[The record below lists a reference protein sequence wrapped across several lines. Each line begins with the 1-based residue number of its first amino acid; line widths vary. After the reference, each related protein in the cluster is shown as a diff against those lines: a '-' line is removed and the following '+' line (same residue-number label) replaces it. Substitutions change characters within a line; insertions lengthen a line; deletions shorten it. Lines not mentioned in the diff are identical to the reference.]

1 MALVGL
7 FRLVACLSGRQRAR
21 RRLKTHAVATLA
33 LEFIPPV
40 DFLLMSTMNTL
51 SFIACVCLLLCVLGA
66 SRVNAQDF
74 AGNARKNGATNQAT
88 TLLWKKLLSDG
99 PVVTH
104 PVVLPSS
111 GDLILGTAGG
121 IMARVMRNSTI
132 VWTRYTGP
140 ISSDCVIGLDGT
152 VYFGAEDF
160 NMYAIT
166 DSGTIKWRFTT
177 QGSIVAGPIL
187 TQDQRLI
194 FGSRDGT
201 VYCLN
206 SEGMLMWQV
215 ATQGEVRASVGEL
228 RDGAVVVGSLDGF
241 VYCIDN
247 IGSIRWKYNAGAEMA
262 CNPLIQD
269 VSIIIGTRSTSST
282 PAKVL
287 ALKMDGSLRWSYNV
301 SGNVDTGAIQDPYTA
316 TVYVTDKIGKLYA
329 IQQDGS
335 LLWRVITGAALTPP
349 TWCNGYI
356 VVASENK

>member
-1 MALVGL
+1 M
-7 FRLVACLSGRQRAR
+7 
-21 RRLKTHAVATLA
+21 
-33 LEFIPPV
+33 
-40 DFLLMSTMNTL
+40 
-51 SFIACVCLLLCVLGA
+51 GA
-66 SRVNAQDF
+66 HDF
-74 AGNARKNGATNQAT
+74 AGNARKNGDSNQAT
-88 TLLWKKLLSDG
+88 SLLWKKLLSDG
-99 PVVTH
+99 AIVTR

-121 IMARVMRNSTI
+121 VMVRVMRNSTI

-166 DSGTIKWRFTT
+166 DKGIIKWRFTT
-177 QGSIVAGPIL
+177 QGSIVAGPII

-206 SEGMLMWQV
+206 SDGMLMWQV
-215 ATQGEVRASVGEL
+215 KTQGEVRASVGEL
-228 RDGAVVVGSLDGF
+228 RDGAVVVGSLDGN

-247 IGSIRWKYNAGAEMA
+247 VGTVRWKYDAGAEMA
-262 CNPLIQD
+262 CNPLVQD
-269 VSIIIGTRSTSST
+269 VSVIIGTRSTSSS

-287 ALKMDGSLRWSYNV
+287 ALKMDGTLRWSYNV

-316 TVYVTDKIGKLYA
+316 TVYITDKMGKLYA

-356 VVASENK
+356 VVASENKMVYGIAKDGRALWQYSAAKRVRSTPLCLPDSATKSTTLYFGSDDHSLYAISVI

>member
-1 MALVGL
+1 
-7 FRLVACLSGRQRAR
+7 
-21 RRLKTHAVATLA
+21 
-33 LEFIPPV
+33 
-40 DFLLMSTMNTL
+40 MSTMSTP
-51 SFIACVCLLLCVLGA
+51 SFAACVFLFLFVLGA
-66 SRVNAQDF
+66 SFVNAQDF
-74 AGNARKNGATNQAT
+74 AGNSRKNGASNQAT
-88 TLLWKKLLSDG
+88 TLLWKQLLSDG
-99 PVVTH
+99 AIVTR

-111 GDLILGTAGG
+111 GDLVLGTAGG
-121 IMARVMRNSTI
+121 VMVRVMRNSTI

-140 ISSDCVIGLDGT
+140 ISCDCVIGLDGT
-152 VYFGAEDF
+152 VFFGAEDY

-166 DSGTIKWRFTT
+166 DKGTIKWRFTT
-177 QGSIVAGPIL
+177 QGSIVAGPII
-187 TQDQRLI
+187 TQDQRLV

-206 SEGMLMWQV
+206 SDGMLMWQV
-215 ATQGEVRASVGEL
+215 KTQGEVRASVGEL
-228 RDGAVVVGSLDGF
+228 RDGAVVVGSLDGN

-247 IGSIRWKYNAGAEMA
+247 VGSVRWTYNAGAEMA
-262 CNPLIQD
+262 CNPLVQD
-269 VSIIIGTRSTSST
+269 VSIIIGTRSTSSS

-287 ALKMDGSLRWSYNV
+287 ALKMDGSLRWTYNV

-316 TVYVTDKIGKLYA
+316 TVYITDKMGKLYA